1 MPNEFSCPTE
11 KGYIPHDTACYKI
24 FPDALIGHDQAK
36 TNCQADK
43 EGNMV
48 YAGLAT
54 IWDVHDNKLLQSM
67 ILENDE
73 NSQKKYWI
81 GKNLVSEFSDRG
93 FKFLFMHNILVQNN
107 LNIGQDIMLLPISLR

>member
-67 ILENDE
+67 ILENNE

-81 GKNLVSEFSDRG
+81 GEHLVSEFQQGLYSNKESKSRIWCEPFFRIRG
-93 FKFLFMHNILVQNN
+93 
-107 LNIGQDIMLLPISLR
+107 

>member
-1 MPNEFSCPTE
+1 MPNELSCPTE

-67 ILENDE
+67 ILESDA

-81 GKNLVSEFSDRG
+81 G
-93 FKFLFMHNILVQNN
+93 
-107 LNIGQDIMLLPISLR
+107 